1 MSPDLEDIPP
11 DWDSLKDRST
21 ESEEKPVVLPEAI
34 AEDHAPPVIS
44 LMAAS
49 WADLVGMLAVC
60 TAALIAVLALGEP
73 PALSVFPWAAALAL
87 AWWAFAASVLV
98 LVRQGT
104 PGMLLAGV
112 VFEEPVPAPRVPGV
126 LAAAVFGVATFGLVG
141 LLGPR
146 SSLLRLA
153 AATEL
158 ATVGEE

>member
-1 MSPDLEDIPP
+1 MSSDLEDIPA

-21 ESEEKPVVLPEAI
+21 ESEEEPVALPEEDP
-34 AEDHAPPVIS
+34 EDHSPPVIS

-98 LVRQGT
+98 IVRQGT
-104 PGMLLAGV
+104 PGMLLAGI
-112 VFEEPVPAPRVPGV
+112 VFEQPVPATRVPGV
-126 LAAAVFGVATFGLVG
+126 LAVAVFGVATFGLVG
-141 LLGPR
+141 LLGSR
-146 SSLLRLA
+146 ASLLRLA
-153 AATEL
+153 AASEL
-158 ATVGEE
+158 AAVGEE

>member
-1 MSPDLEDIPP
+1 MNSDVKDIPA
-11 DWDSLKDRST
+11 DWDSLKDRPAET
-21 ESEEKPVVLPEAI
+21 KKEVAEPPEVDP
-34 AEDHAPPVIS
+34 EGDAPPVVS

-73 PALSVFPWAAALAL
+73 PALSVFPWAAVLAL
-87 AWWAFAASVLV
+87 TWWVFAASVLV
-98 LVRQGT
+98 IVRQGT
-104 PGMLLAGV
+104 PGMLLAGI
-112 VFEEPVPAPRVPGV
+112 VFEEPVAARRVAGV
-126 LAAAVFGVATFGLVG
+126 LAAAVVGVATFGLVG

-158 ATVGEE
+158 VTVGEE